1 MYINFEYWDYIF
13 YIPVRFQYATSVFNG
28 RLCLLSS
35 KSFKA
40 HLAASRSCE
49 AFNVLTPGTSL
60 TTNSSADFRWNWLV
74 VSTNP
79 SEKWWSES
87 QLGWWHS
94 QLNGKIKFMFQTT
107 TREPFQDF
115 PIANRPAPATHPFS
129 QLYFGTGCR
138 VSAGAGDVLMSRSKI
153 NKSSVSEPNL
163 AICLLK
169 MDPPPKKKTCHLVP
183 IVVVIVVDSP
193 LSLATSKYNIK
204 IAISILTLS
213 SSHLWDPDFGVS
225 LLNLPNVT
233 NWKINQQWSSANQF
247 QVTSCWTWTETQ
259 GRPPCWCTMH
269 P

>member
-1 MYINFEYWDYIF
+1 MM
-13 YIPVRFQYATSVFNG
+13 TSPT
-28 RLCLLSS
+28 
-35 KSFKA
+35 
-40 HLAASRSCE
+40 E
-49 AFNVLTPGTSL
+49 
-60 TTNSSADFRWNWLV
+60 W
-74 VSTNP
+74 
-79 SEKWWSES
+79 
-87 QLGWWHS
+87 
-94 QLNGKIKFMFQTT
+94 TT

-115 PIANRPAPATHPFS
+115 PIPNRPAAAAHPFS

-169 MDPPPKKKTCHLVP
+169 MDPPQKKTHMPLVP
-183 IVVVIVVDSP
+183 IVVVIVADSP

-233 NWKINQQWSSANQF
+233 N
-247 QVTSCWTWTETQ
+247 
-259 GRPPCWCTMH
+259 
-269 P
+269 